1 MTDNKQLA
9 ELLFPDIKETTDHYE
24 KMYPPRNL
32 GENAVVTR
40 FAPSPTGFLH
50 IGGLFAAMVSKRAA
64 DVTDGAFYLRIEDT
78 DKKREIENGV
88 TEIVKGLS
96 AFGMDIKEGMISETE
111 SVGEY
116 GPYIQSE
123 RKNIYQTFAKSLVEK
138 GLAYPC
144 FCSEEEISEMRAVQT
159 EKKADPGY
167 YGEYAKCRNLSFDE
181 IKAKLDAGAEF
192 VLRLKSPG
200 NAENKVVLD
209 DLIKGRIEMP
219 ENIND
224 IVLLKTDGIPTYHFA
239 HAVDDHLM
247 RSTHIVRGDEWVSS
261 VPIHLQLFEVLGF
274 EAPKYAHIS
283 PIMKEENGGKRKLS
297 KRKDPEAAV
306 TYYSEVGYPKDAVV
320 EYLLTLANSNYE
332 EWRIANPDADNSE
345 FEFSLSKMSQSGAL
359 FDLVKLTDI
368 SKNYISKLD
377 KDTVYNSV
385 LEWARQYNE
394 SFAKILEKDKEYAT
408 KIFAIERNPEKPRK
422 DITKWEDAE
431 NYTAYFYDELWDGN
445 RDFADNLSNEDM
457 IEILET
463 YKTVYD
469 ANGTSEDWFPK
480 VRDMSESLGYAK
492 APKFYKKDPDAFRG
506 HVGDVSTVI
515 RVAVTGR
522 RNTPDLYE
530 ILQVLGEEKVMQR
543 FNDAIEYLKEEK

>member
-1 MTDNKQLA
+1 MTENKRLA
-9 ELLFPDIKETTDHYE
+9 DLLFPDIVNTTDYYE
-24 KMYPPRNL
+24 KMYPQREL
-32 GENAVVTR
+32 ADGAVVTR

-64 DVTDGAFYLRIEDT
+64 DVTQGAFYLRIEDT

-96 AFGMDIKEGMISETE
+96 AFGMDIKEGMINETE
-111 SVGEY
+111 SVGDY

-123 RKNIYQTFAKSLVEK
+123 RKEIYQTFAKSLVEK

-144 FCSEEEISEMRAVQT
+144 FCTEEEIAQLRAVQT

-167 YGEYAKCRNLSFDE
+167 YGEYARCRNLSYEE
-181 IKAKLDAGAEF
+181 IKDKLDGGKEF

-200 NAENKVVLD
+200 NAQNKVVLD

-247 RSTHIVRGDEWVSS
+247 RSTHIVRGDEWISS
-261 VPIHLQLFEVLGF
+261 APIHLQLFDVLGF
-274 EAPKYAHIS
+274 TAPKYAHIS

-306 TYYSEVGYPKDAVV
+306 TYYSKVGYPKEAVI

-332 EWRIANPDADNSE
+332 EWRLANPTVPNSE

-368 SKNYISKLD
+368 SKNYISLLD
-377 KDTVYNSV
+377 AQTVYNGI
-385 LEWARQYNE
+385 LRWAKQYNE
-394 SFAKILEKDKEYAT
+394 SFAQILENDSEYAL

-422 DITKWEDAE
+422 DITKWSDAE
-431 NYTAYFYDELWDGN
+431 NYAAYFYDELWDGK
-445 RDFADNLSNEDM
+445 RDFAENLTNADM
-457 IEILET
+457 IEILEK
-463 YKTVYD
+463 YKSVYD
-469 ANGTSEDWFPK
+469 ENDTSDEWFP
-480 VRDMSESLGYAK
+480 RIREMSEELGYAK
-492 APKFYKKDPDAFRG
+492 APKLYKKDPDSFKG

-522 RNTPDLYE
+522 CNTPDLYE
-530 ILQVLGEEKVMQR
+530 ILQVLGKEKVMKR
-543 FNDAIEYLKEEK
+543 FDEAVALLKEDK